1 MFDTNKLSFMKQY
14 TTLVTLLILS
24 TISHAQVGI
33 GTSSPAGS
41 SQLDITST
49 TKGLLPPRMTTS
61 QRDAISAP
69 ATGLQIYNTDNRAIE
84 TYTGTSGE
92 WLTLGRGKAGI
103 SNNTAL
109 GVRTLNSNTTGSGN
123 TANGYTALFYN
134 TTGSY
139 HTANGYQSLYSNT
152 TGSNNTATG
161 YQSLYSNTTGS
172 NNTATG
178 LQSLYPNTTGYSNTA
193 NGHRTLYS
201 NTTGYENSSL
211 GIYALRHNT
220 TGYKN
225 TAIGGLSL
233 YYNISGYGNDAFGY
247 KALYANTYGD
257 YNSSIGT
264 QSLMANTTGNYN
276 TAAGVSAL
284 YSNTTGNGNTAVGH
298 YTLGPSSSSSYST
311 AIGYYASG
319 TSGNYGYATGL
330 GAYAYP
336 SATYQMRIGGT
347 MITSIRGQVGWTST
361 SDARVKENIKENV
374 PGLSFVT
381 KLRPVT
387 YTINTKKQDKF
398 LIQNQS
404 DSMKV
409 KLMLPESEYEAS
421 SSIIRTGFVAQ
432 EVEKVAKELGFDFDG
447 VDAPQNENSLY
458 GIRYAEFVVPLVK
471 AIQEQQSII
480 ENLQKRIEKLE
491 E

>member
-1 MFDTNKLSFMKQY
+1 MFDTRNIPIMKQY
-14 TTLVTLLILS
+14 ITLVTLLILS
-24 TISHAQVGI
+24 TISYAQVGI

-61 QRDAISAP
+61 QRDAISSP

-84 TYTGTSGE
+84 TFSGTSGE
-92 WLTLGRGKAGI
+92 WLTLGRGKGAL
-103 SNNTAL
+103 NTNTAI
-109 GVRTLNSNTTGSGN
+109 GVKALNTNTTGYQN
-123 TANGYTALFYN
+123 TAI
-134 TTGSY
+134 
-139 HTANGYQSLYSNT
+139 GYQSLS
-152 TGSNNTATG
+152 
-161 YQSLYSNTTGS
+161 
-172 NNTATG
+172 
-178 LQSLYPNTTGYSNTA
+178 
-193 NGHRTLYS
+193 S
-201 NTTGYENSSL
+201 NTTGYGNT
-211 GIYALRHNT
+211 GI
-220 TGYKN
+220 GYMPIKTNVSGFKN
-225 TAIGGLSL
+225 TAVGWASL
-233 YYNISGYGNDAFGY
+233 YNNYEGYGNDAFGY

-257 YNSSIGT
+257 YNSSFGL

-284 YSNTTGNGNTAVGH
+284 YSNTTGTGNTAVGH

-311 AIGYYASG
+311 AIGYYAISN
-319 TSGNYGYATGL
+319 SGNFGYATGL
-330 GAYAYP
+330 GAFAYP
-336 SATYQMRIGGT
+336 SASYQMRIGGT

-374 PGLSFVT
+374 PGLSFIT

-432 EVEKVAKELGFDFDG
+432 EVEKVAKELGFNFDG

-471 AIQEQQSII
+471 AIQEQQAII

>member
-1 MFDTNKLSFMKQY
+1 MFDTRNLPIMKQY
-14 TTLVTLLILS
+14 ITLVTLLILS

-61 QRDAISAP
+61 QRDAISSP

-84 TYTGTSGE
+84 TFSGTSGE
-92 WLTLGRGKAGI
+92 WLTLGRGKGAL
-103 SNNTAL
+103 NTNTAI
-109 GVRTLNSNTTGSGN
+109 GVKALNTNTTGYQN
-123 TANGYTALFYN
+123 TAI
-134 TTGSY
+134 
-139 HTANGYQSLYSNT
+139 GYQSLS
-152 TGSNNTATG
+152 
-161 YQSLYSNTTGS
+161 
-172 NNTATG
+172 
-178 LQSLYPNTTGYSNTA
+178 
-193 NGHRTLYS
+193 S
-201 NTTGYENSSL
+201 NTTGYGNT
-211 GIYALRHNT
+211 GI
-220 TGYKN
+220 GYMPIKANVSGFKN
-225 TAIGGLSL
+225 TAVGWASL
-233 YYNISGYGNDAFGY
+233 YNNYEGYGNDAFGY

-257 YNSSIGT
+257 YNSSFGL

-311 AIGYYASG
+311 AIGYYAISN
-319 TSGNYGYATGL
+319 SGNFGYATGL
-330 GAYAYP
+330 GAFAYP
-336 SATYQMRIGGT
+336 SASYQMRIGGT

-361 SDARVKENIKENV
+361 SDARIKENIKENV
-374 PGLSFVT
+374 PGLSFIT

-432 EVEKVAKELGFDFDG
+432 EVEKVAKELGFNFDG

-471 AIQEQQSII
+471 AIQEQQAII

>member
-1 MFDTNKLSFMKQY
+1 MFDTRNLPIMKY
-14 TTLVTLLILS
+14 YITLVNLLILS
-24 TISHAQVGI
+24 TISSAQVGI

-61 QRDAISAP
+61 QRDAISSP

-84 TYTGTSGE
+84 TFSGTSGE
-92 WLTLGRGKAGI
+92 WLTLGRGKGAL
-103 SNNTAL
+103 NTNTAI
-109 GVRTLNSNTTGSGN
+109 GVKALNANTTGYQN
-123 TANGYTALFYN
+123 TAI
-134 TTGSY
+134 
-139 HTANGYQSLYSNT
+139 GYQSLS
-152 TGSNNTATG
+152 
-161 YQSLYSNTTGS
+161 
-172 NNTATG
+172 
-178 LQSLYPNTTGYSNTA
+178 
-193 NGHRTLYS
+193 S
-201 NTTGYENSSL
+201 NTTGYGNT
-211 GIYALRHNT
+211 GI
-220 TGYKN
+220 GYMPIKTNVSGFNN
-225 TAIGGLSL
+225 TAVGWATL
-233 YYNISGYGNDAFGY
+233 YNNYGGYGNDAFGY

-257 YNSSIGT
+257 YNSSLGL

-284 YSNTTGNGNTAVGH
+284 YSNTTGNGNAAVGH

-311 AIGYYASG
+311 AIGYYAIG
-319 TSGNYGYATGL
+319 NSGNFGYATGL

-336 SATYQMRIGGT
+336 SASYQMRIGST
-347 MITSIRGQVGWTST
+347 NITSIRGQVGWTST

-387 YTINTKKQDKF
+387 YTINTKKQDEF

-404 DSMKV
+404 DSMKI

-421 SSIIRTGFVAQ
+421 SRIIRTGFVAQ
-432 EVEKVAKELGFDFDG
+432 EVEKVAKELDFDFDG

-471 AIQEQQSII
+471 AIQEQQAII
-480 ENLQKRIEKLE
+480 ENLIKQIEELE